1 MSGCKKSTSFIGI
14 LILTFATL
22 PSYGQP
28 AGTVVPAKHRTEL
41 IISLEKALATPP
53 ATEFTQSLQG
63 IKNPFVREMPEKA
76 VVVSDDNIEE
86 IPEQQREVIL
96 ADKVILEA
104 AANNLRPQG
113 ALETAERSLLRTNR
127 GLLRVNDTI
136 KVSVNGREYTVVV
149 HEITAEDYTLRTGD
163 TLYKSSFSRIGST
176 GEIRLY
182 QPTEEPTETP

>member
-1 MSGCKKSTSFIGI
+1 MNGYTKATSFVSI
-14 LILTFATL
+14 LILTIGTL

-28 AGTVVPAKHRTEL
+28 AGTVVPAKQRTEL
-41 IISLEKALATPP
+41 IKSLEKALETPSP
-53 ATEFTQSLQG
+53 TEFAQSLQG
-63 IKNPFVREMPEKA
+63 IKNPFVRIMPEKE
-76 VVVSDDNIEE
+76 VVVSDNKIEDV
-86 IPEQQREVIL
+86 PEQTREVIL
-96 ADKVILEA
+96 ADKVVLEA

-136 KVSVNGREYTVVV
+136 KVSVNGREYTVTV

-163 TLYKSSFSRIGST
+163 TLYKSSFSRIGNT